1 MGEHSEPEEGTQPKQ
16 SRLRRVVVVYCQ
28 PFYRRYRKFIV
39 AALGAA
45 FVTFQSVVTDGV
57 TNEEWLTILIAAATA
72 AGVWRVPNATNKKVV
87 KND

>member
-1 MGEHSEPEEGTQPKQ
+1 MAMGQHSDTEGVTQPRQ
-16 SRLRRVVVVYCQ
+16 SRLRHVVVTYCQ
-28 PFYRRYRKFIV
+28 PFYKRYRKFIV

-72 AGVWRVPNATNKKVV
+72 AGVWRVPNATNQKVI
-87 KND
+87 K